1 MLWFQIATQLGIA
14 LLTFITHTQTYGNLY
29 IPLTIGDFIDAAV
42 PHILFIADH
51 AAHSL
56 LASSVPSLPAP
67 PIRHGISAPQTT
79 VSSKDLILWTPTG
92 LPVSAGLHLPTLTAA
107 PVPCLLTITEM
118 RTHGLGPQL
127 EYPTKDLVVWEG
139 HTGEL
144 VDASGSTYFVTS
156 GILAIAIICGACMIV
171 NAFRSQYITTLR
183 ASFKAYR
190 LASSLAFPMQ
200 MPVQPRRPTSSSRGT
215 ARMHRSTSLTG
226 NWLPGSSMARTRMSA
241 TITPSTAYREHC
253 QRSPT
258 SRWPRPQRHRPC
270 PYTQTQWPLISMTVK
285 L

>member
-1 MLWFQIATQLGIA
+1 
-14 LLTFITHTQTYGNLY
+14 
-29 IPLTIGDFIDAAV
+29 
-42 PHILFIADH
+42 
-51 AAHSL
+51 
-56 LASSVPSLPAP
+56 
-67 PIRHGISAPQTT
+67 
-79 VSSKDLILWTPTG
+79 
-92 LPVSAGLHLPTLTAA
+92 
-107 PVPCLLTITEM
+107 M

-183 ASFKAYR
+183 ASFKAYLWSILVSDHSPSIMMSAHR

-241 TITPSTAYREHC
+241 TIVSRLLCTLYHSNKQPIKTPSTAYREHC

-258 SRWPRPQRHRPC
+258 SRWPRPQVLL
-270 PYTQTQWPLISMTVK
+270 TIA
-285 L
+285 